1 MNKNLLDF
9 PVEKNKFD
17 HVDLLLLDNK
27 CKEVKKKSRNK
38 KLKRKRKEQKMK
50 IWILFQKKEDP
61 KWQYNKFKNLILE
74 DNIFTN

>member
-27 CKEVKKKSRNK
+27 CKEVKKKIK
-38 KLKRKRKEQKMK
+38 K
-50 IWILFQKKEDP
+50 
-61 KWQYNKFKNLILE
+61 
-74 DNIFTN
+74 